1 MEHLTL
7 IQQLA
12 AMVLPVVFAIT
23 VHEAAHG
30 WVADRLGD
38 DTARRSG
45 RITLNPIKH
54 IDWLGT
60 VILPLGMFA
69 LTGFMFGWAKPVP
82 VDPRR
87 LHRPRRDMAIVAVAG
102 PGANLIMALLWAL
115 AILLGQQLMVG
126 LPAVGVPLMFMGAAG
141 VFMNVILMV
150 LNLVP
155 LPPLD
160 GGRVAVGLLPR
171 GIALTYAKIEPYGI
185 PILLVL
191 LLTGLLGWFIWP
203 FIQGAIDLL
212 PASSIVMDL
221 FPLLV
226 QRN

>member
-7 IQQLA
+7 IQRLA
-12 AMVLPVVFAIT
+12 AMALPVILAIT

-38 DTARRSG
+38 NTARRLG

-82 VDPRR
+82 VDPRK
-87 LHRPRRDMAIVAVAG
+87 LNRPRRDMALVAVAG
-102 PGANLIMALLWAL
+102 PGANLIMALIWSLL
-115 AILLGQQLMVG
+115 ILLGQSLLG
-126 LPAVGVPLMFMGAAG
+126 SLPQVAVPLVFMGSAG

-171 GIALTYAKIEPYGI
+171 DIALTYARIEPFGL
-185 PILLVL
+185 PILVL
-191 LLTGLLGWFIWP
+191 LLLSGMLGWFVWP
-203 FIQGAIDLL
+203 FVQGTIELL
-212 PASSIVMDL
+212 PASRIVMDL

-226 QRN
+226 Q